1 MEWKDISTWD
11 AMAREVAKL
20 KSDNEW
26 LRERVT
32 FLEHRVDF
40 HKSRLQLL
48 MKDVAHASGDLKD
61 LLGEYNYP
69 HSYIEY
75 AVGDITTADDNTSV
89 GHSMTKTVN
98 TGEHVRD
105 SLTTD
110 GHVNEA
116 IEDNLYDLPTTKLNW
131 EKDRDYEL

>member
-11 AMAREVAKL
+11 EMAQEVAKL

-32 FLEHRVDF
+32 FLENRIDF

-48 MKDVAHASGDLKD
+48 MKDVAHSSGDLKP

-69 HSYIEY
+69 NVS
-75 AVGDITTADDNTSV
+75 ALSDITTADNNTSV
-89 GHSMTKTVN
+89 GHSMTETVN

-105 SLTTD
+105 SLTTTD
-110 GHVNEA
+110 EQDKEA
-116 IEDNLYDLPTTKLNW
+116 IESESDSYYNQINKRM
-131 EKDRDYEL
+131 KGS

>member
-1 MEWKDISTWD
+1 MEWEDISTWD
-11 AMAREVAKL
+11 EMAQEVAKL

-32 FLEHRVDF
+32 FLENRVDF

-48 MKDVAHASGDLKD
+48 MKDVAHASGDLKH

-69 HSYIEY
+69 NVS
-75 AVGDITTADDNTSV
+75 ALSDITTADNNISV
-89 GHSMTKTVN
+89 GHSMTETVN

-105 SLTTD
+105 SLTTNEQ
-110 GHVNEA
+110 VNEA

-131 EKDRDYEL
+131 EKNYDYEL